1 MTKSVFQVPRLWQHV
16 WPTDD
21 RDWDGWGEHLRRWLG
36 HPETSAGVH
45 LQCSWS
51 SSLQCRWT
59 PAAVSGQFRQE
70 AGCPQQS
77 WERPQYRTDE
87 HKASPVGICLL
98 FAIMGLRHSPVRP
111 VHTCLQHKEARLC
124 SFPMPPVV
132 SEKVFRAMK
141 WIKLLTFPVHFPTL
155 LFELFSM

>member
-1 MTKSVFQVPRLWQHV
+1 MFYQPVCLCAPA
-16 WPTDD
+16 
-21 RDWDGWGEHLRRWLG
+21 
-36 HPETSAGVH
+36 SA
-45 LQCSWS
+45 Q
-51 SSLQCRWT
+51 R
-59 PAAVSGQFRQE
+59 VSAFRQE
-70 AGCPQQS
+70 GGFPQQS

-124 SFPMPPVV
+124 SFPLPPVV

-141 WIKLLTFPVHFPTL
+141 GIKLPTFPV
-155 LFELFSM
+155 